1 MNDQTP
7 EQKRIVELEQSL
19 AVCLTWSEAY
29 ARMSNVDPTQHNG
42 PLSRDIREARAVLY
56 AKPKPQHF
64 EATPEVLA
72 AIKAVE
78 SAHFRTNEDT
88 GANGCASLVWNALR
102 RQFGLPV
109 VTRDDLP
116 AWDEQRKGYYMPEG
130 SKLLTAPEALA
141 RGGRV

>member
-1 MNDQTP
+1 MNGQTP
-7 EQKRIVELEQSL
+7 EQKRIAELEQSL

-29 ARMSNVDPTQHNG
+29 ARMSGIDVPQHNG
-42 PLSRDIREARAVLY
+42 PLSQAIRDARAVLY
-56 AKPKPQHF
+56 APSKPQHF

-88 GANGCASLVWNALR
+88 GANQRASLVWSALR
-102 RQFGLPV
+102 RQFGLPMIA
-109 VTRDDLP
+109 RDDLP
-116 AWDEQRKGYYMPEG
+116 AWDEARGGYYMPEK